1 MYFINLFNKS
11 IKPVDKQHEKQLI
24 SRKIELQIKINKFS
38 E

>member
-11 IKPVDKQHEKQLI
+11 IKTTTSTKSGLSAI
-24 SRKIELQIKINKFS
+24 KIELQIKINKFS